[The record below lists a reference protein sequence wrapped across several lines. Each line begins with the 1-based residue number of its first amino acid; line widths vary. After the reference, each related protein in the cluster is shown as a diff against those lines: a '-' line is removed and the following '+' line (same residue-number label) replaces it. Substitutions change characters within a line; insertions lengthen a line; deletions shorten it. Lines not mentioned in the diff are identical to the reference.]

1 MRFLGYHQADRS
13 RTNGG
18 HLQDTVTIDTRR
30 RITSPEVSEGRGSS
44 AWSCL
49 DRLNSVLLLRLQT
62 RPPAWPS
69 VGGDLAQPGGS
80 VSALLSHACHGFSP
94 QVGVIFRGREVGQA
108 RMGSGKHGP
117 RGGGASGDI
126 PGVILTHSGSE
137 NRRKKAAVM
146 LVGVPSR
153 GWTGRRSRCVRTV
166 QRPERGQDV

>member
-1 MRFLGYHQADRS
+1 MDRWREWERSTDLHLVLS
-13 RTNGG
+13 RVV
-18 HLQDTVTIDTRR
+18 L
-30 RITSPEVSEGRGSS
+30 EVSSYS
-44 AWSCL
+44 MIS
-49 DRLNSVLLLRLQT
+49 
-62 RPPAWPS
+62 
-69 VGGDLAQPGGS
+69 
-80 VSALLSHACHGFSP
+80 LLSHACHGFSP

-137 NRRKKAAVM
+137 NRRNEAAVM

-153 GWTGRRSRCVRTV
+153 GWTGRRSRYVRTV